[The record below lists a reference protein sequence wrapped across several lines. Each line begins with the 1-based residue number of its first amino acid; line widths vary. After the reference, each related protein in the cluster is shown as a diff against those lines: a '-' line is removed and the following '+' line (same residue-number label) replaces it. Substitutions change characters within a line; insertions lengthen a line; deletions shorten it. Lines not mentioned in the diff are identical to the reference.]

1 MSNRKYDWLKIVP
14 LIKNLQFSSNQA
26 DILPKV
32 PIFELVI
39 LVEYQL
45 DWMKNADFLL
55 IAYF

>member
-1 MSNRKYDWLKIVP
+1 ML
-14 LIKNLQFSSNQA
+14 LIEILLFSSNQA

-45 DWMKNADFLL
+45 DWMKIAEFLS
-55 IAYF
+55 IAYLLASPIFY